1 MLKDHIASLLKEN
14 HDYKPTPGQDK
25 LFDKLS
31 EFINNTND
39 NQILLIK
46 GYAGTGKTTVVSS
59 LVKTLKKIELK
70 SILLAPT
77 GRAAKVLGSYSK
89 ENAYTIHKKIYRQ
102 KSSKDGLG
110 EFVLDKNLHT
120 NTFFIVDEASMISNQ
135 TYELSIFGSGRL
147 LDDLIEYVYNGKKCK
162 LILLGDTAQLPPV
175 KFDISPALNKQ
186 VLQGFGKNVI
196 EVYLTDVIRQ
206 SQNSGILFNAT
217 NLRNLIR
224 LPVGKTGQMTDDFSK
239 EKILIRLSGFKD
251 ISRLTGEDLIEEIS
265 NAYAQYGI
273 EKTMIVCRSNK
284 MANKYNQGIRNQI
297 LWREEEISVGDYLMV
312 VKNNYYWIKND
323 DINFIANG
331 DIVEITRIHKYQE
344 RYGFRFADVSLRFVD
359 YQDIEID
366 AKIMLNTLYIETAS
380 LTGEDNKKLFYSVLE
395 DNNDVSIKK
404 KRYEMVKDNPFF
416 NALQVKFA
424 YAVTCHKAQGGQWK
438 VVFVDQGFLTD
449 DMLNLEYLRWLY
461 TALTRSTEKLYLV
474 NFGKQFFKENEF

>member
-1 MLKDHIASLLKEN
+1 MTGSNIKLIMLKDHISSLLKEN
-14 HDYKPTPGQDK
+14 LEYKPTPGQDK

-31 EFINNTND
+31 EFITNA
-39 NQILLIK
+39 NVNEVLLIK

-59 LVKTLKKIELK
+59 LVKTLKKVGLK

-77 GRAAKVLGSYSK
+77 GRAAKVLSSYSK
-89 ENAYTIHKKIYRQ
+89 KNAYTIHKKIYRQ
-102 KSSKDGLG
+102 KSSKDGFG
-110 EFVLDKNLHT
+110 EFALDKNLHT
-120 NTFFIVDEASMISNQ
+120 DTFFIIDEASMISNQ

-206 SQNSGILFNAT
+206 AQNSGILFNAT
-217 NLRNLIR
+217 TLRNLISIN
-224 LPVGKTGQMTDDFSK
+224 DFSK
-239 EKILIRLSGFKD
+239 ENILIKLSGFKD

-265 NAYAQYGI
+265 NAYAQDGI

-395 DNNDVSIKK
+395 DFSDISSKK
-404 KRYEMVKDNPFF
+404 KLYEMVKNDPFF

-474 NFGKQFFKENEF
+474 NFGKQFFEENEF

>member
-1 MLKDHIASLLKEN
+1 
-14 HDYKPTPGQDK
+14 
-25 LFDKLS
+25 
-31 EFINNTND
+31 
-39 NQILLIK
+39 
-46 GYAGTGKTTVVSS
+46 
-59 LVKTLKKIELK
+59 
-70 SILLAPT
+70 
-77 GRAAKVLGSYSK
+77 
-89 ENAYTIHKKIYRQ
+89 
-102 KSSKDGLG
+102 
-110 EFVLDKNLHT
+110 
-120 NTFFIVDEASMISNQ
+120 MISNQ

-217 NLRNLIR
+217 NLRNLISIN
-224 LPVGKTGQMTDDFSK
+224 DFSK
-239 EKILIRLSGFKD
+239 EKILIKLSGFKD